1 MLAPNGKISNLSN
14 EQWRIVRSVEFKK
27 NFGDW
32 EIVARVEAIWNLSP
46 VEIEIRNYSK
56 ENLFKIFKMLP
67 EVKKDDETIVFFR
80 SAFKKTYKENGLF
93 AVLVPQ
99 LNIVLEKSVFLFSSL
114 DSLAGIIRP
123 DGTIHKPHPNI
134 IEYRNYI
141 GKAKVGECIYFVNF
155 TVAKQKEQCGT
166 HSFFVTNIA
175 LYEPYRF
182 VATDNYSDESD
193 RKWFPLEENTSASIC
208 AKSVFNRKVDT
219 KLLDFFDMAKEN
231 SEKVKGKVD
240 CNGEPLPQYITRN

>member
-14 EQWRIVRSVEFKK
+14 EQWRIVRSAEFKK

-32 EIVARVEAIWNLSP
+32 EIVARAEAIWNLSP
-46 VEIEIRNYSK
+46 VEIKIKNYSK
-56 ENLFKIFKMLP
+56 ENLFQIFKMLP
-67 EVKKDDETIVFFR
+67 NVKKDDEQIVFFR

-99 LNIVLEKSVFLFSSL
+99 LDIVLEKSVFLFSSP
-114 DSLAGIIRP
+114 DSLSGIIRP

-141 GKAKVGECIYFVNF
+141 GKAKVGESIYFVNF

-193 RKWFPLEENTSASIC
+193 HKWFPFGENASAC
-208 AKSVFNRKVDT
+208 FDRKVDT

-231 SEKVKGKVD
+231 FEKVKGKVD
-240 CNGEPLPQYITRN
+240 CNGEPLPQYITEK